1 MTKRVSVRF
10 LNRALGMATGMAV
23 GILSLASASAQTP
36 PVPPEAPVI
45 PAVPSAPSDPFP
57 AAAASGAYAPP
68 AAQPGGN
75 DHDTVVGKI
84 GIEVRKIGDF
94 ARTAGQDGSCPT
106 PCTTT
111 LNALSLRRWTT
122 HDYAY
127 SVGLALGIGGGATR
141 PDPAMGAKTWDTYFG
156 VGPTLGAS
164 FLLTTWKHLTVSY
177 GPQADF
183 VFFMPS
189 GKGSKSL
196 LVNLRGVVEGEL
208 HLGMIGVPAASVAV
222 TSGIEASYLY
232 ATKDTKGGAPANIT
246 ANRWTLAITGPQAL
260 WDLVTKVN
268 LRYYF

>member
-23 GILSLASASAQTP
+23 GLLSLASASAQTP
-36 PVPPEAPVI
+36 PVPPEAPVA
-45 PAVPSAPSDPFP
+45 PAVPAAPSEPFP
-57 AAAASGAYAPP
+57 AAAASGAFPVVAGDTGGTDH
-68 AAQPGGN
+68 AA
-75 DHDTVVGKI
+75 VVGKM
-84 GIEVRKIGDF
+84 GIEVRKLGDF
-94 ARTAGQDGSCPT
+94 ARTAGQEAGCGT
-106 PCTTT
+106 PCLTS

-127 SVGLALGIGGGATR
+127 SVGLALGVGGGASR
-141 PDPAMGAKTWDTYFG
+141 PLANEAAKTWDTYFG

-183 VFFMPS
+183 VFFLPS
-189 GKGSKSL
+189 GKGSKSF

-208 HLGMIGVPAASVAV
+208 HLGMIGVPAASVAI

-232 ATKDTKGGAPANIT
+232 ATKDTKMGAAENLT
-246 ANRWTLAITGPQAL
+246 ANRWTLAITGPQAI